1 MREIFKKS
9 SLKSNYNDMLKDFNF
24 DKDFYKIFNLYLM
37 FHDQVINPNSS
48 VKMILFPKMQT
59 FAFFW

>member
-37 FHDQVINPNSS
+37 FHD
-48 VKMILFPKMQT
+48 
-59 FAFFW
+59 